1 MGDASMLSTGI
12 PFVCVANG
20 SVDLVAEIHRIVCDT
35 VHEAFV
41 AREGFAAGVIEGL
54 LHFREEGQPRSAQ
67 PIRALVISDENT
79 AIEAG
84 TQNEK

>member
-1 MGDASMLSTGI
+1 
-12 PFVCVANG
+12 
-20 SVDLVAEIHRIVCDT
+20 VDLVAEIHRIVCDT
-35 VHEAFV
+35 VHEAEGSGRTVSRAFKNYFV